1 MFKALKKIQEY
12 VKLGTAIDG
21 TNIQLDELKLEF
33 EKSYNISECNEKL
46 ISLSFLVRREIMD
59 RVDEYD
65 WNLEGPIKVRSMY
78 LSNITLLEA
87 FNTILIK
94 VKSLSEMLQDDIQ
107 YTIQDILEGGNSYY
121 ELAKF
126 MGNKK

>member
-1 MFKALKKIQEY
+1 VFKALKKIQEY